1 MRINLTAKLVFGFLL
16 FIILLSSLSL
26 YSVRVSQ
33 RSLQASVGNSSVF
46 LAEEMLT
53 RIDQEINLDIEH
65 LQSYSGHFA
74 LQETVVASNQEFEQ
88 MMDIQDYLNM
98 RNQDWNSVPK
108 DEITPFMQ
116 EIIDNEVSIDLR
128 REFIEFYERTYGYRT
143 YLEIYITNKYGANI
157 AQSGKPTD
165 YRHDYDEWWLK
176 ARDTGIY
183 VNDVEFEPCV
193 DAYALSIAVRIDD
206 EIGNFI
212 GITKCII
219 DYRKIIRETELLAT
233 KYSTTELK
241 LITFTGNLIY
251 ASKTFSLLEDVSDT
265 DYFKKITSDNGF
277 FIAKEGGKDILFS
290 YAFSNGYRLFI
301 GLNWILVIT
310 HDVDEIMTPVNVL
323 RNNIIVFSGIII
335 SIGIFLAIIIS
346 RSISTPIV
354 KLTNIVEDIS
364 IEHLNAD
371 IDPAL
376 LHSNDEVGD
385 LATSFNRMITER
397 KRLEEV
403 LIRSERLA
411 TLGELAGGVAHE
423 LRNPLAAITNAIY
436 FLNIAI
442 EKPDSEVKETLQ
454 ILEQEVKTSGRIIS
468 DLLDFAR
475 VKPPHHQEVDINN
488 CIQSA
493 LTRAKIPDNIEVESQ
508 LDEGLPSLMGD
519 PGQLEQI
526 FGNLL
531 LNAIQAMPDG
541 GNLIVKSELESPECV
556 EVTITDTGV
565 GIPKE
570 NKEKVFEPLFTTKAK
585 GIGLGLAIV
594 QALVHGHNGTIAVE
608 SEVRNGSTFIIRLPT
623 KKSVL

>member
-1 MRINLTAKLVFGFLL
+1 MN
-16 FIILLSSLSL
+16 
-26 YSVRVSQ
+26 VSQ
-33 RSLQASVGNSSVF
+33 QSIQDSVGNSSVF

-53 RIDQEINLDIEH
+53 RIDKEINLAIEQ
-65 LQSYSGHFA
+65 LQSYSGHYMT
-74 LQETVVASNQEFEQ
+74 QETLVTSNQEFEQ
-88 MMDIQDYLNM
+88 IDDIQDFLNK
-98 RNQDWNSVPK
+98 RNQDWKSVPQ

-128 REFIEFYERTYGYRT
+128 REFIEFYEQTYGYPT
-143 YLEIYITNKYGANI
+143 YLEVYITNKYGANV
-157 AQSGKPTD
+157 AQSGKPTE
-165 YRHDYDEWWLK
+165 YSHDYNEWWLIG
-176 ARDTGIY
+176 RDTGIY
-183 VNDVEFEPCV
+183 VSDVEFEPCV
-193 DAYALSIAVRIDD
+193 DAYALSIAIRIDD

-212 GITKCII
+212 GIIKGII
-219 DYRKIIRETELLAT
+219 DYRKIIRETELFAT

-241 LITFTGNLIY
+241 LINSTGKLINS
-251 ASKTFSLLEDVSDT
+251 SKAFILLEDATDT

-277 FIAKEGGKDILFS
+277 FITKEGGKDKLFS
-290 YAFSNGYRLFI
+290 YVFSNGYRLFK

-310 HDVDEIMTPVNVL
+310 HDVNEIMTPVDDL
-323 RNNIIVFSGIII
+323 RNNIIIFSTIII
-335 SIGIFLAIIIS
+335 AIGIFLAMIIS

-364 IEHLNAD
+364 IDQLDVD

-385 LATSFNRMITER
+385 LATSFNRMIIER

-442 EKPDSEVKETLQ
+442 ENPNSEIKETLQ

-475 VKPPHHQEVDINN
+475 VKSPDHQEVDINN

-493 LTRAKIPDNIEVESQ
+493 LTRTKVPDNIELESQ

-526 FGNLL
+526 IGNLL

-541 GNLIVKSELESPECV
+541 GKMIIKSELESPEWV
-556 EVTITDTGV
+556 EVSITDTGV
-565 GIPKE
+565 GIPEE
-570 NKEKVFEPLFTTKAK
+570 NREKIFEPLFTTKAK

-594 QALVHGHNGTIAVE
+594 QVLVHGHNGIITVE
-608 SEVRNGSTFIIRLPT
+608 SEVRKGSTFIIRFPI
-623 KKSVL
+623 KESVL